1 MVINAAVQIKAP
13 IAVAW
18 RVFSN
23 LNEWKDRNTACASCR
38 FISGDRLVEEFWL
51 RLDMSL
57 KIE

>member
-1 MVINAAVQIKAP
+1 
-13 IAVAW
+13 
-18 RVFSN
+18 VFSN